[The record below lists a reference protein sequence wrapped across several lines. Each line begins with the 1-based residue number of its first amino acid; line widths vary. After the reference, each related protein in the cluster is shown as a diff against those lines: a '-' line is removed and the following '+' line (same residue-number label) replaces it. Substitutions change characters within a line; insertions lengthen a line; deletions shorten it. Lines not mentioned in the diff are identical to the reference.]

1 MIKKIFQMQKIVI
14 FGTGELAQRIFFY
27 LKDSKD
33 DVVAFSANKSNINS
47 NELLGL
53 PVVPF
58 ENIEEKYPPK
68 EFSMFIALAYS
79 EMNKKRTRF
88 FEQAKNKGYE
98 LYSFVHPSTK
108 IWDEFEM
115 GENCFILAEN
125 IIQPFV
131 KIGDNVLI
139 GSNNLIS
146 HNTVIENNCFL
157 TSNIT
162 LGGHITIG
170 ANSFVG
176 LSATINQ
183 RVKIGKECIIG
194 AGTLITKDVNDKE
207 VYAEN
212 SSKRLPQ
219 SSSEIG
225 DMI

>member
-1 MIKKIFQMQKIVI
+1 MQKIVI
-14 FGTGELAQRIFFY
+14 FGTGELAQRIFYY
-27 LKDSKD
+27 LKNVEDE
-33 DVVAFSANKSNINS
+33 VVAFSANKSNINS
-47 NELLGL
+47 EKLLGL
-53 PVVPF
+53 PVIPF
-58 ENIEEKYPPK
+58 ENIEEKYSPE

-79 EMNKKRTRF
+79 DMNKKRAKF
-88 FEQAKNKGYE
+88 FDEAKSKGYE
-98 LYSFVHPSTK
+98 LYSYVHPSTK

-162 LGGHITIG
+162 LGGHITVG
-170 ANSFVG
+170 ANSFIG

-194 AGTLITKDVNDKE
+194 AGTLITKNVNDKE

-212 SSKRLPQ
+212 SSKKLPQ
-219 SSSEIG
+219 SSDEIS

>member
-1 MIKKIFQMQKIVI
+1 
-14 FGTGELAQRIFFY
+14 
-27 LKDSKD
+27 
-33 DVVAFSANKSNINS
+33 
-47 NELLGL
+47 
-53 PVVPF
+53 
-58 ENIEEKYPPK
+58 
-68 EFSMFIALAYS
+68 
-79 EMNKKRTRF
+79 MNKKRTRF

-194 AGTLITKDVNDKE
+194 AGTLITKDVSDKE

>member
-1 MIKKIFQMQKIVI
+1 MQKIVI
-14 FGTGELAQRIFFY
+14 FGTGELAQRIFYY
-27 LKDSKD
+27 LKDAED
-33 DVVAFSANKSNINS
+33 EVVAFSANKSNIDS
-47 NELLGL
+47 NELFGL
-53 PVVPF
+53 PVVEF
-58 ENIEEKYPPK
+58 ENIEEKYSPE

-79 EMNKKRTRF
+79 DMNKKRAKF
-88 FEQAKNKGYE
+88 FDEAKSKGYE
-98 LYSFVHPSTK
+98 LYSYVHPSTK

-131 KIGDNVLI
+131 KIEDNVLI

-146 HNTVIENNCFL
+146 HNTIIENNCFL

-212 SSKRLPQ
+212 SSRKLPQ
-219 SSSEIG
+219 SSDEIG
-225 DMI
+225 DMN

>member
-1 MIKKIFQMQKIVI
+1 
-14 FGTGELAQRIFFY
+14 
-27 LKDSKD
+27 
-33 DVVAFSANKSNINS
+33 
-47 NELLGL
+47 
-53 PVVPF
+53 
-58 ENIEEKYPPK
+58 
-68 EFSMFIALAYS
+68 
-79 EMNKKRTRF
+79 MNKKRTKF
-88 FEQAKNKGYE
+88 FDEAKTKGYE
-98 LYSFVHPSTK
+98 LYSYVHPSTK
-108 IWDEFEM
+108 IWDEFKM

-170 ANSFVG
+170 ANSFIG

-212 SSKRLPQ
+212 SSKKLPQ
-219 SSSEIG
+219 SSNEISN
-225 DMI
+225 II

>member
-1 MIKKIFQMQKIVI
+1 MQKIVI
-14 FGTGELAQRIFFY
+14 FGTGDLAQRIFYY
-27 LKDSKD
+27 LKNSEDE
-33 DVVAFSANKSNINS
+33 VVAFSANKSNIES
-47 NELLGL
+47 DKLLGL
-53 PVVPF
+53 PVVGF
-58 ENIEEKYPPK
+58 ENVEKEYPPE

-79 EMNKKRTRF
+79 EMNKKRRKF
-88 FEQAKNKGYE
+88 FDEAKNKGYE
-98 LYSFVHPSTK
+98 LYSYIHPSTK

-146 HNTVIENNCFL
+146 HNTIIKDNCFL

-183 RVKIGKECIIG
+183 RVKIGEECIIG

-212 SSKRLPQ
+212 SSKKLPQ
-219 SSSEIG
+219 PSDEIG

>member
-1 MIKKIFQMQKIVI
+1 MKKIII

-27 LKDSKD
+27 LQDSED
-33 DVVAFSANKSNINS
+33 QIVAFCANKSKIDKE
-47 NELLGL
+47 ELLGL
-53 PVVPF
+53 PILAF
-58 ENIEEKYPPK
+58 ENIEEKFMPN

-79 EMNKKRTRF
+79 EMNKKRTKF
-88 FEQAKNKGYE
+88 FEEAKNKGYE
-98 LYSFVHPSTK
+98 LYSYIHPSTK
-108 IWDEFEM
+108 IWDKFEM

-170 ANSFVG
+170 ANSFIG

-183 RVKIGKECIIG
+183 RIKIGKECIIG

-212 SSKRLPQ
+212 SSRKLPQ
-219 SSSEIG
+219 SSDEIG
-225 DMI
+225 DMN

>member
-1 MIKKIFQMQKIVI
+1 MQKIVI
-14 FGTGELAQRIFFY
+14 FGTGDLAQRIFYY
-27 LKDSKD
+27 LKNSEDE
-33 DVVAFSANKSNINS
+33 VVAFSANKSNIES
-47 NELLGL
+47 DKLLGL
-53 PVVPF
+53 PVVGF
-58 ENIEEKYPPK
+58 ENVEKEYPPE

-79 EMNKKRTRF
+79 EMNKKRRKF
-88 FEQAKNKGYE
+88 FDEAKNKGYE
-98 LYSFVHPSTK
+98 LYSYIHPSSK

-146 HNTVIENNCFL
+146 HNTIIENNCFL

-183 RVKIGKECIIG
+183 RVKIGEECIIG

-212 SSKRLPQ
+212 SSKKLPQ
-219 SSSEIG
+219 PSDEIG